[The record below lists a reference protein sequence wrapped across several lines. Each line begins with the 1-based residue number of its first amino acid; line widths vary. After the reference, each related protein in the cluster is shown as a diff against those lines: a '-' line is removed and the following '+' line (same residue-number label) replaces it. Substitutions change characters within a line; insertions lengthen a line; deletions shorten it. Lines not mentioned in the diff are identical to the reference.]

1 MWEHV
6 NSALNQATT
15 RIIDSIARFVPGL
28 LAFLVALLFSLLVA
42 GLVRFLLKRSLQSMS
57 FDRRLEEWG
66 LTGVSDWTP
75 GRSPSVFITR
85 FVFWAIMVFGLL
97 VGITAF
103 DADLT
108 SELSMAVFRYLPNLV
123 VALFLVGIGMFLAR
137 FLARAVLISAVNMQI
152 HSAKLLSLG
161 VKWLVLVLAA
171 AMALEHMGIGGAI
184 VRLSFGILFGG
195 IVLAMALA
203 VGLGSKDVVSR
214 SWERQA
220 HREAEREE
228 EFHHL

>member
-66 LTGVSDWTP
+66 LTGVSEWAP

-97 VGITAF
+97 VGITA
-103 DADLT
+103 
-108 SELSMAVFRYLPNLV
+108 
-123 VALFLVGIGMFLAR
+123 
-137 FLARAVLISAVNMQI
+137 
-152 HSAKLLSLG
+152 
-161 VKWLVLVLAA
+161 
-171 AMALEHMGIGGAI
+171 
-184 VRLSFGILFGG
+184 
-195 IVLAMALA
+195 
-203 VGLGSKDVVSR
+203 
-214 SWERQA
+214 
-220 HREAEREE
+220 
-228 EFHHL
+228 

>member
-1 MWEHV
+1 
-6 NSALNQATT
+6 
-15 RIIDSIARFVPGL
+15 
-28 LAFLVALLFSLLVA
+28 LLVA

-66 LTGVSDWTP
+66 LTGVSEWAP

-123 VALFLVGIGMFLAR
+123 VALFLMGIGMFLAR

>member
-6 NSALNQATT
+6 NNALNQATT
-15 RIIDSIARFVPGL
+15 RVIDSIAGFVPGL
-28 LAFLVALLFSLLVA
+28 LAFFVALIFSLLIA
-42 GLVRFLLKRSLQSMS
+42 GFVRVLLKRSLQGMS

-66 LTGVSDWTP
+66 FTGASDWVP
-75 GRSPSVFITR
+75 GRSPTVFIAR
-85 FVFWAIMVFGLL
+85 FAFWTVMVFGLL

-103 DADLT
+103 NADLT
-108 SELSMAVFRYLPNLV
+108 SQLSMAVFRYLPNLV
-123 VALFLVGIGMFLAR
+123 VALLLMGIGMFLAR

-220 HREAEREE
+220 HRETEREE

>member
-6 NSALNQATT
+6 NTALNQATT
-15 RIIDSIARFVPGL
+15 RIIDSIAGFVPGL
-28 LAFLVALLFSLLVA
+28 LALVVALLFSLLIA
-42 GLVRFLLKRSLQSMS
+42 GLVKFLLRRSLQGMS
-57 FDRRLEEWG
+57 FDRRLSEWG
-66 LTGVSDWTP
+66 LTGLADWMP
-75 GRSPSVFITR
+75 GRSPTVLITR
-85 FVFWAIMVFGLL
+85 VVFWTIMVFGVL

-103 DADLT
+103 NAEVT
-108 SELSMAVFRYLPNLV
+108 SQLSMAVFRYLPNLV
-123 VALFLVGIGMFLAR
+123 VALILLGLGTFLAR

-214 SWERQA
+214 SWERQS